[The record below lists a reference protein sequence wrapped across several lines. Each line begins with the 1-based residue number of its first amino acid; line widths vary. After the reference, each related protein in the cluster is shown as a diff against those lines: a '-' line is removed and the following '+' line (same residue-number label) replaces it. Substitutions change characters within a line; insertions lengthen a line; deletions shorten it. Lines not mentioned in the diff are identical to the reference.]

1 MSRSEGRIGRSAAWL
16 TAAQLAPV
24 AVNIALTP
32 FVIGRLGE
40 TRYGLWLVASGVAM
54 FFGQVD
60 GGVYRTALRYF
71 SGFAARRD
79 VEGARNLVVSLV
91 LPVLALQ
98 LLTLAPLLV
107 VDRRVAAFFSTPP
120 DLLDETTHLLRV
132 VTLVVAVALLRGIL
146 VALLH
151 SHMRFALTAG
161 ATLLS
166 YVGYAVTMFLT
177 LRAGAGLDGVALA
190 YVVQTAVATLVIVP
204 SALRLVPLRG
214 ARLVG
219 ADEARD
225 FARTAWRVQA
235 SGLLT
240 VFSTQGLL
248 LLVGRVRPT
257 EVAAFGPGA
266 TFAQNLRTLPANALG
281 PVQARLGAV
290 VASEPAPVAASV
302 THGIQAMWVRVV
314 VGLAAVAVP
323 AAYLGIN
330 AWLPIEGSLP
340 GEVAALLVV
349 AHLVA
354 LLPQVQ
360 LQWAVASG
368 HAGVEA
374 RATAVSVS
382 LMILLSAAVVPVV
395 GSVGVGLAAL
405 VANAVGLWRVHSL
418 IHRAGGRL
426 RSPLRDVPVLAAVTA
441 LVVTAAVE
449 AGLRLVASGVP
460 LLESGPLALLLAGAG
475 TLPGLLLYLWMTGL
489 LRRGLEAWRARRA
502 HADDIEPAAAALAGT
517 TDRHPPAT
525 Q

>member
-1 MSRSEGRIGRSAAWL
+1 MSASEGRIGRSAVWL

-79 VEGARNLVVSLV
+79 AEGARDLMVSLV
-91 LPVLALQ
+91 IPVLGLQ

-107 VDRRVAAFFSTPP
+107 FDRQVAAFFSAPP
-120 DLLDETTHLLRV
+120 GLLDETTQLLRV

-151 SHMRFALTAG
+151 SRMRFALTAG

-166 YVGYAVTMFLT
+166 YVGYALTMFLT
-177 LRAGAGLDGVALA
+177 LRSGAGLDGVALA

-214 ARLVG
+214 ARLIG
-219 ADEARD
+219 RAEAGD

-235 SGLLT
+235 AGLLN

-281 PVQARLGAV
+281 PIQARLGAV

-302 THGIQAMWVRVV
+302 THGLQVMWVRVV
-314 VGLAAVAVP
+314 VGLASVAVP
-323 AAYLGIN
+323 AAYVGIN
-330 AWLPIEGSLP
+330 AWLPIRGTLP

-368 HAGVEA
+368 HAGIEA
-374 RATAVSVS
+374 RSTAVSVS
-382 LMILLSAAVVPVV
+382 LMLLLSAAAVPFV
-395 GSVGVGLAAL
+395 GSIGVGLAAL
-405 VANAVGLWRVHSL
+405 VANAVGLWRVHVL
-418 IHRAGGRL
+418 VGRAGGRL
-426 RSPLRDVPVLAAVTA
+426 RSPLRDVPVVAAAVA

-449 AGLRLVASGVP
+449 AGLRLLASGVP
-460 LLESGPLALLLAGAG
+460 LVESGPVALLLAGAG
-475 TLPGLLLYLWMTGL
+475 VVPGLLLYLWMTGL
-489 LRRGLEAWRARRA
+489 LRRGLEAWRSRRRRA
-502 HADDIEPAAAALAGT
+502 GAAEATEAALTG
-517 TDRHPPAT
+517 PPTA
-525 Q
+525 